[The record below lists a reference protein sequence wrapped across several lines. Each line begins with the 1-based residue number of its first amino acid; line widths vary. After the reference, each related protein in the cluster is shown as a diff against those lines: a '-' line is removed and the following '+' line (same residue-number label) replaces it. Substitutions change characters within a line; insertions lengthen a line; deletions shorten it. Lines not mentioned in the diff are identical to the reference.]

1 MNQLYPSIQ
10 VFEASQIE
18 ISETIPASRKLQR
31 DDAAALLAK
40 AKTMVVSKGKKV
52 TEFSGD
58 KKASEEALDAMLGST
73 GNLRAPIA
81 VVGNRIIVG
90 FNEETYTDAFN

>member
-1 MNQLYPSIQ
+1 
-10 VFEASQIE
+10 
-18 ISETIPASRKLQR
+18 
-31 DDAAALLAK
+31 
-40 AKTMVVSKGKKV
+40 MVVSKGKKV
-52 TEFSGD
+52 TEFSGG

>member
-1 MNQLYPSIQ
+1 
-10 VFEASQIE
+10 
-18 ISETIPASRKLQR
+18 
-31 DDAAALLAK
+31 
-40 AKTMVVSKGKKV
+40 MVVSKGKKV
-52 TEFSGD
+52 TELSGG

-81 VVGNRIIVG
+81 VVGNRILVG

>member
-1 MNQLYPSIQ
+1 M
-10 VFEASQIE
+10 EASQIE

-31 DDAAALLAK
+31 DDAAALFAK

-52 TEFSGD
+52 TEFSGG

-81 VVGNRIIVG
+81 VIDNRIIVG

>member
-1 MNQLYPSIQ
+1 M
-10 VFEASQIE
+10 EASQIE

-52 TEFSGD
+52 TEFSGG

>member
-1 MNQLYPSIQ
+1 M
-10 VFEASQIE
+10 EARQIE

-31 DDAAALLAK
+31 EDAAALLAR

-52 TEFSGD
+52 TKFSGGS
-58 KKASEEALDAMLGST
+58 KASEDALDAMLGST

-81 VVGNRIIVG
+81 IVGKHILVG

>member
-1 MNQLYPSIQ
+1 
-10 VFEASQIE
+10 
-18 ISETIPASRKLQR
+18 
-31 DDAAALLAK
+31 
-40 AKTMVVSKGKKV
+40 MVVSKGKKV
-52 TEFSGD
+52 TEFSGG

-81 VVGNRIIVG
+81 VIGNRIIVG